1 MDAHIYVDEPWPVT
15 SRRASIIVPVVQ
27 DQGSSSVSQDTA
39 VSAEYTQDPFHIR
52 EQEAENN
59 DNSYLSWLIEENSK
73 ALSDAANPTK
83 RLRDED
89 EDDANPRLSKLS
101 QWAKVMQGLT
111 SDEAILSD
119 RFVELCR
126 LRSVGA
132 ELDKGDTL
140 VFIDYPEIGRRH
152 SEQTDCYGIKYSS
165 QRFRVHSEKLLA
177 TGSAKFAEMLNPTYQ
192 FRVQRR
198 KKLTKSLPEGVKYV
212 LDLTPPSEG
221 DDLVFQMTQLSLT
234 PGIIKWWAANDLH
247 KVTSWLV
254 TGHDDICS
262 CGQRPIPRWGVPK
275 EEGKEKTQTQNVS
288 EEPIPND
295 DSNNHNHNTHNPNK
309 DKDKENTSSEKV
321 TPPTSH
327 DLISKKMHGIN
338 RPYETPKYRDI
349 PDYCPT
355 RHRNNIIRLL
365 MMIEGHDVMLDS
377 ANRVWTLVGLA
388 KIFDCPSVVRDP
400 VTQWIMY
407 NENTRFIE
415 VLPEEALQIGFT
427 LELAQVTQCAFRILV
442 NELALKEAD
451 TSSGRDLN
459 RVTIFGRRLGN
470 LDDELHNIVQHAARA
485 LVERVSMIPETFKSE
500 FSLDCWM
507 IEEWV
512 NLRKMESAL
521 AEEVTASCV
530 VALESLRV
538 LMTAIQNSVKNSF
551 ERLIVGDENS
561 LSAFTSMDEDR
572 ATYVLPEDF
581 QSLEEIEQSM
591 NLTQRLLC
599 PFIYRQ
605 LGDIWN
611 VNVNESQWLSEATSG
626 LSRPLMARARNGVEQ
641 VLYSKPFMASMPSWS
656 VFLDHVGE
664 PLSVKNPLVDLSAL
678 NTQIHAAILPY
689 SSSWV
694 RFDIEPP
701 LNITR
706 HMLLTLDNNEMKFLP
721 LWAGGCDD
729 GTGGVFE
736 AELPPASWGP
746 NGPGPAYHTGNTIP
760 STSSV
765 SGSLAHEFSTM
776 KFRGST
782 VVGSLDAQDSISTVY
797 APGHVIADNVS
808 IASESFDADEH
819 DNYQEARFVIP
830 AGHQDTGRAVD
841 MMVESLH
848 SDADTASVVTD
859 VAATVSNN
867 DSSGD
872 EGVMNF
878 DDPTAQVIAQGDDS
892 DTESAST
899 LEAWETIWP

>member
-1 MDAHIYVDEPWPVT
+1 MDAYMYENEPWPAT
-15 SRRASIIVPVVQ
+15 SRRASIIVPQVVQ
-27 DQGSSSVSQDTA
+27 DQGSSSVSQDTT
-39 VSAEYTQDPFHIR
+39 VSTGVTQEPARNQETDVKNDLYSLIKESQRSRSDPAYSTSVEYDLPGL
-52 EQEAENN
+52 NN
-59 DNSYLSWLIEENSK
+59 M
-73 ALSDAANPTK
+73 
-83 RLRDED
+83 
-89 EDDANPRLSKLS
+89 S

-111 SDEAILSD
+111 SDEAILSS

-126 LRSVGA
+126 LRSIES
-132 ELDKGDTL
+132 ELNEGDTL
-140 VFIDYPEIGRRH
+140 VFIDYPDIKRRH
-152 SEQTDCYGIKYSS
+152 SEQTDCYGISYSS
-165 QRFRVHSEKLLA
+165 QKFRVHSKKLLA

-198 KKLTKSLPEGVKYV
+198 RKLTKNLPDGVKYV

-254 TGHDDICS
+254 TGHDDICT
-262 CGQRPIPRWGVPK
+262 CGQRPIPGWGVPK
-275 EEGKEKTQTQNVS
+275 EEKKGKMQVQHEF
-288 EEPIPND
+288 EE
-295 DSNNHNHNTHNPNK
+295 
-309 DKDKENTSSEKV
+309 
-321 TPPTSH
+321 PTSH
-327 DLISKKMHGIN
+327 DSSNNNSYNDSGNDNTNVKIIPPSPHDLLSKMIHGIN
-338 RPYETPKYRDI
+338 RPYETPSYRNI
-349 PDYCPT
+349 PDYCPI

-400 VTQWIMY
+400 VTQWIIY

-442 NELALKEAD
+442 NELAIKEAS
-451 TSSGRDLN
+451 TSSIRDLS
-459 RVTIFGRRLGN
+459 RVTIFGRRLGD
-470 LDDELHNIVQHAARA
+470 LDDELKNIVQHAARA
-485 LVERVSMIPETFKSE
+485 LVERVSLIPNAFTSE

-512 NLRKMESAL
+512 NLRKMEGVLAQETSA
-521 AEEVTASCV
+521 SSV

-538 LMTAIQNSVKNSF
+538 LMTGIQNSVKNSF
-551 ERLIVGDENS
+551 ERLTVGDENS
-561 LSAFTSMDEDR
+561 QTSFISMDEDR
-572 ATYVLPEDF
+572 ASYVLPEDF
-581 QSLEEIEQSM
+581 ELLQDIEQSM

-611 VNVNESQWLSEATSG
+611 TSFNESQWLAETASG
-626 LSRPLMARARNGVEQ
+626 LSGPLMARARNAIEQ
-641 VLYSKPFMASMPSWS
+641 VFYTSPSKASIPSWW
-656 VFLDHVGE
+656 VFLNPVGE
-664 PLSVKNPLVDLSAL
+664 PLTVKDPLVNLSAL
-678 NTQIHAAILPY
+678 NRQIHAATLPY

-721 LWAGGCDD
+721 LWAGGCND

-746 NGPGPAYHTGNTIP
+746 NGPGPAYHTGNTIA
-760 STSSV
+760 SASSV
-765 SGSLAHEFSTM
+765 SGSLANDFSTM

-797 APGHVIADNVS
+797 GPGHVIADDVS
-808 IASESFDADEH
+808 IASESFDADGLE
-819 DNYQEARFVIP
+819 NYYQEARYLVP
-830 AGHQDTGRAVD
+830 ADHQDTGRAVD

-859 VAATVSNN
+859 SAATVSNN

-872 EGVMNF
+872 EGVMNI
-878 DDPTAQVIAQGDDS
+878 DDPVTQVIAQSDESDDN
-892 DTESAST
+892 ESNAST
-899 LEAWETIWP
+899 LEAWEDII